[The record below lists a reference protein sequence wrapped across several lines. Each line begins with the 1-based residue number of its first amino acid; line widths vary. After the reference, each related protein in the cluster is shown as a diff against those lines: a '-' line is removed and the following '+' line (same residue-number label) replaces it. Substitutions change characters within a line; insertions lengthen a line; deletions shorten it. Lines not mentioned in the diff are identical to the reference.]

1 MFVQRCAT
9 YSAPLGLVRSR
20 VAQSP
25 IPLMPRITPLNVIVA
40 RDPSSFDTPPEFD
53 YRALARQALAQDI
66 AALQRQSLTGT
77 PPAKLYEHG
86 WGAAL
91 LCALA
96 GGVLLVAGLQAGL
109 ELKRWLIGAI
119 GIVSGLQLTR
129 AALRAFWLQRQPYAV
144 LSHKGVW
151 LPDLNTLVPWD
162 QITGVST
169 EEQLNLSAGAS
180 TIVSKRIILTMA
192 AGYQPPRSASK
203 GSRTR
208 YAAKSREYVLPCP
221 TREMTPETAFAALSR
236 YWQANAALARAT
248 ASADPKR
255 RAD

>member
-1 MFVQRCAT
+1 MNTPISLGAASVQNA
-9 YSAPLGLVRSR
+9 
-20 VAQSP
+20 
-25 IPLMPRITPLNVIVA
+25 
-40 RDPSSFDTPPEFD
+40 SSLDTPPEFD

-66 AALQRQSLTGT
+66 ASLQRQSLTGT
-77 PPAKLYEHG
+77 APAKLYEHG

-96 GGVLLVAGLQAGL
+96 GGVLLVAGLLAGL

-119 GIVSGLQLTR
+119 GIVSGLQLTK

-144 LSHKGVW
+144 LSHMGVW
-151 LPDLNTLVPWD
+151 LPDLNTLIPWD

-180 TIVSKRIILTMA
+180 TLVSKRIVLTMA
-192 AGYQPPRSASK
+192 AGYQPPRDARK

-221 TREMTPETAFAALSR
+221 TREMAPETAVAALSR
-236 YWQANAALARAT
+236 HWQANAALARAT
-248 ASADPKR
+248 ASAGPKR